1 MASEEKLKAI
11 PTLPKALNPVH
22 KLRVMGRFV
31 RRQTKKPG
39 SAPGTLVHTGSKKV
53 ERSRITFMDFDAA
66 DFRER
71 EVREVSEVLPLRDSP
86 TVSWINVWG
95 LHEVDLIQKMGD
107 HFGLHPLLM
116 EDILHVGQR
125 PKLDEYEDHIYIVLS
140 MLEWNDEFHLVEDEQ
155 LSIVLGKGYVL
166 TYQERVGDAFD
177 PVRERI
183 RTSNRRIR
191 ARGAD
196 YLAYALVDAVV
207 DRYFSTLERV
217 GELTEELEL
226 SVMQGAGPGTME
238 SLHHLKRELLVIRRA
253 VSPVR
258 DLVAGFLRNES
269 GIVEAETRIF
279 MRDVQDH
286 ASRVVE
292 SVDSLRDV
300 ASGLMDLHLSALG
313 QRTNE
318 VMKVLTIMASIFIP
332 LTFMAGI
339 YGMNFEHMPELGVS
353 WAYPALWVAMLAVAG
368 AMLVYFKRKGWI

>member
-1 MASEEKLKAI
+1 MASEKNPKAI
-11 PTLPKALNPVH
+11 PSLPHALNPVRR
-22 KLRVMGRFV
+22 LRVMGRFV
-31 RRQTKKPG
+31 RRQMTKPG
-39 SAPGTLVHTGSKKV
+39 AAPGTLVHTGVKKV
-53 ERSRITFMDFDAA
+53 ERSRITFMDFDSATLG
-66 DFRER
+66 ER
-71 EVREVSEVLPLRDSP
+71 EVQDVSEVLPFRDSR

-95 LHEVDLIQKMGD
+95 LHEVDLIQTMGD
-107 HFGLHPLLM
+107 HFHLHPLLM

-125 PKLDEYEDHIYIVLS
+125 PKLDAYEDCLFMVLT
-140 MLEWNDEFHLVEDEQ
+140 MLEWNEEHRLVEEEQ
-155 LSIVLGKGYVL
+155 LSVVLGKGYVL
-166 TYQERVGDAFD
+166 TFQERVGDAFD

-207 DRYFSTLERV
+207 DRYFSILERL

-226 SVMQGAGPGTME
+226 AVMQGSGPGTME
-238 SLHHLKRELLVIRRA
+238 NLHHLKRELLVIRRA

-258 DLVAGFLRNES
+258 DLVSGFLRDES
-269 GIVEAETRIF
+269 GLIEAETRIF

-286 ASRVVE
+286 ASRLVE
-292 SVDSLRDV
+292 SVDGLRDV

-318 VMKVLTIMASIFIP
+318 VMKVLTIMASVFIP

-339 YGMNFEHMPELGVS
+339 YGMNFEHMPELGLP
-353 WAYPALWVAMLAVAG
+353 WAYPALWAAMVAVAG
-368 AMLVYFKRKGWI
+368 AMLAYFKRQNWF

>member
-1 MASEEKLKAI
+1 MPSKQKPKAI
-11 PTLPKALNPVH
+11 PNLPRGLNPIH
-22 KLRVMGRFV
+22 RLRVVGRFV
-31 RRQTKKPG
+31 RREMKKPG
-39 SAPGTLVHTGSKKV
+39 SAPGTLVHTGVKKV
-53 ERSRITFMDFDAA
+53 ERSRITFIDFDPTTL
-66 DFRER
+66 DER
-71 EVREVSEVLPLRDSP
+71 EVRDVSEVLPLRDSP

-95 LHEVDLIQKMGD
+95 LHEVDLIQKIGD
-107 HFGLHPLLM
+107 HFHLHPLLM

-125 PKLDEYEDHIYIVLS
+125 PKLDGYEDCLYMVLT
-140 MLEWNDEFHLVEDEQ
+140 MLGWNEEHRLVEEEQ
-155 LSIVLGKGYVL
+155 LSVVLGRGWVL
-166 TYQERVGDAFD
+166 TFQERVGDAFD

-207 DRYFSTLERV
+207 DRYFSILERL

-226 SVMQGAGPGTME
+226 AVMQGSGPEAMAN
-238 SLHHLKRELLVIRRA
+238 LHHLKRELLVIRRA

-258 DLVAGFLRNES
+258 DLVAGFLRDES
-269 GIVEAETRIF
+269 GLIEAETRIF

-286 ASRVVE
+286 ASRIGE

-300 ASGLMDLHLSALG
+300 ASGLMDLHLSTLG

-318 VMKVLTIMASIFIP
+318 VMKVLTIMASVFIP

-339 YGMNFEHMPELGVS
+339 YGMNFEYMPELDLP

-368 AMLVYFKRKGWI
+368 AMLAYFKRKDWL